1 MQKQELIDTLKAQYN
16 RDVRKQLIKSILVHE
31 KDGQLEALQPSYNV
45 LNKIFSYVIAQ
56 LNWQLPTNSKEW
68 DDTPLQVLVEVFPKI
83 EKTKWFQEQHLDTPN
98 TL

>member
-1 MQKQELIDTLKAQYN
+1 MQKQELIDALKAQYN
-16 RDVRKQLIKSILVHE
+16 RDVRKQLIKSILAHE
-31 KDGQLEALQPSYNV
+31 KDGQREVIQPSYNV
-45 LNKIFSYVIAQ
+45 LNRIFSYVIAQ

-83 EKTKWFQEQHLDTPN
+83 ENTQWFKEQHLHTPN